1 MVSKIKPEII
11 ILLLWFPERLIN
23 EDKRLWWWKQSRFPR
38 LLRPLICNRLSKE
51 RNVLRSVAQDWHWVV
66 GRMSGMP
73 LTWNRGMEW
82 GMCRTA
88 WAEIHCWTVAKQRN
102 EGRMQLTCPMSK
114 CGRRSIKPE
123 IVSAGS
129 HTDTNWCREY
139 TTSPTTC
146 RQSRRTTEDRRRAGR
161 TSEPAD
167 RPVHRCEARLLS
179 LQQSQ
184 TNRGRESRAER
195 VWTMDLHTY
204 TTWHWPKEKNLHG
217 DEEVKK
223 RHERKWKL
231 Q

>member
-114 CGRRSIKPE
+114 CGRRSIKTWNSLSGITHRHKLMQGIHNQSNHLQAE
-123 IVSAGS
+123 
-129 HTDTNWCREY
+129 
-139 TTSPTTC
+139 PTHNRRQKTC
-146 RQSRRTTEDRRRAGR
+146 R
-161 TSEPAD
+161 
-167 RPVHRCEARLLS
+167 
-179 LQQSQ
+179 
-184 TNRGRESRAER
+184 
-195 VWTMDLHTY
+195 
-204 TTWHWPKEKNLHG
+204 
-217 DEEVKK
+217 
-223 RHERKWKL
+223 
-231 Q
+231 